1 MKSTSSNNSEFF
13 IELIPLDHSSSLD
26 VDSLSQSVEI
36 PLFDFNATGPL
47 PVLDTSLASPDTAL
61 TPAVSK
67 TSSIDD
73 GAVLNSASEAME
85 IDNDISICSCPK
97 CQAPVSIRNWLMVA
111 DCWAC
116 GTSIKIGS
124 ALQSETISPF
134 PLPAGGY
141 SPPGGWSDTP
151 LDKEPWRKETVP
163 ALVISMIFMIVLLTL
178 LGILMFPED
187 SELMITLS
195 LTESRFVREG

>member
-26 VDSLSQSVEI
+26 LDSLSQSVDI

-61 TPAVSK
+61 TPAVSE
-67 TSSIDD
+67 TSSIAD
-73 GAVLNSASEAME
+73 GAVLISSSETME
-85 IDNDISICSCPK
+85 IDDDISICSCPE

-116 GTSIKIGS
+116 GTSIKIGP

-134 PLPAGGY
+134 A
-141 SPPGGWSDTP
+141 
-151 LDKEPWRKETVP
+151 VP
-163 ALVISMIFMIVLLTL
+163 AIDHSPKSSVVANYLRAYEGNEPNREPRPKEAIPSLVISMIFILLELIIRL
-178 LGILMFPED
+178 L
-187 SELMITLS
+187 
-195 LTESRFVREG
+195 